1 MTTKKLYEVTVE
13 HKFYW
18 YGDCP
23 PDRYEVEE
31 AVRSGG
37 VDTETYSSPV
47 TTNTIGWPN
56 DSLVFGPNEDV
67 TVEEALA
74 EVNKED

>member
-1 MTTKKLYEVTVE
+1 
-13 HKFYW
+13 
-18 YGDCP
+18 
-23 PDRYEVEE
+23 
-31 AVRSGG
+31 VRSGG